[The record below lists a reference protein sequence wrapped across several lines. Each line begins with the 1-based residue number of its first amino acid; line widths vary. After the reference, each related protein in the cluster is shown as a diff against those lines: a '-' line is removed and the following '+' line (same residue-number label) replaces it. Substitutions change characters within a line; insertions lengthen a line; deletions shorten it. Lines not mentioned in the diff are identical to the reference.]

1 MSTATARGRC
11 RAGIDFDAAAAAE
24 LVAVVADVILFKE
37 VSDAGCKGGGA
48 AGLFAE
54 RCAKHERSRPRQP
67 YSHRHMHTHAPPSTR
82 ETGLL
87 KHENELNISNKLE
100 AGLCQAWFRDGA
112 EPDAAR
118 AADARD
124 TIVFN
129 LRRQVKAGTADSFR
143 QNHPNLSG
151 AVFDEGAGP
160 DDIGTG
166 SVAVEETAE
175 AAVAEEDND
184 KEEVEE
190 ACNSDTD
197 EFGCCSGMLR
207 RLSPPTSSGCDASSP
222 LEELEVLPSSVV
234 LAPKLSGEIM
244 ILEGGRAAGPSTSFF
259 CG

>member
-1 MSTATARGRC
+1 MQT
-11 RAGIDFDAAAAAE
+11 
-24 LVAVVADVILFKE
+24 
-37 VSDAGCKGGGA
+37 
-48 AGLFAE
+48 
-54 RCAKHERSRPRQP
+54 P
-67 YSHRHMHTHAPPSTR
+67 APPSTR
-82 ETGLL
+82 ETALL
-87 KHENELNISNKLE
+87 KHENEFNISNKLE

-124 TIVFN
+124 MIVFN
-129 LRRQVKAGTADSFR
+129 LRRQVKAVTVGSFR
-143 QNHPNLSG
+143 QNHLSG

-160 DDIGTG
+160 NDIGAG
-166 SVAVEETAE
+166 SVAMEETVEAAV

-184 KEEVEE
+184 KEEAEE
-190 ACNSDTD
+190 VCNSDTD

-207 RLSPPTSSGCDASSP
+207 RLSPPTSSGCDTSSP

-234 LAPKLSGEIM
+234 QAPKLSGEIM